1 MIDQGVRWRL
11 LSAGNMLSK
20 LKGGLLFKK
29 VLLWLVRVLEGG
41 GHDAQRAA
49 SAPEQDQRTL
59 KPFAFSS

>member
-1 MIDQGVRWRL
+1 
-11 LSAGNMLSK
+11 MLSK